1 MNKII
6 KEDSSSD
13 WQHFFDLIT
22 KHPDTKFNFSP
33 PSNEFPEFYGDQK
46 YEVILYSGHREVT
59 IVDDSKEDKLSWRK
73 ENGYNVVD
81 GQVVAWRVID
91 ESEEEKKI
99 PEDPFLFLDS
109 LQQQAI
115 KTTQHVKELAAE
127 AKMDV
132 RLFKMSGETL
142 LFREE
147 FPEIK
152 GCRFH
157 NVVPTPHYLISGL
170 EITAKPWH
178 NNAFD
183 KDVCCV
189 IDVRIKL
196 LIQRDRSADRVTF
209 DNDPQAFWNCNLG
222 SFEMMEGKYK
232 NEEFGVIVQKEI
244 YCDDSEM
251 LIEDISEFIVLK
263 EVLRRGY
270 AAIAW
275 SFPEPKKML

>member
-99 PEDPFLFLDS
+99 PEDPRVSYNGFLYQPSKLR
-109 LQQQAI
+109 
-115 KTTQHVKELAAE
+115 
-127 AKMDV
+127 MGV
-132 RLFKMSGETL
+132 R
-142 LFREE
+142 
-147 FPEIK
+147 FPL
-152 GCRFH
+152 
-157 NVVPTPHYLISGL
+157 P
-170 EITAKPWH
+170 A
-178 NNAFD
+178 
-183 KDVCCV
+183 
-189 IDVRIKL
+189 
-196 LIQRDRSADRVTF
+196 Q
-209 DNDPQAFWNCNLG
+209 
-222 SFEMMEGKYK
+222 
-232 NEEFGVIVQKEI
+232 
-244 YCDDSEM
+244 
-251 LIEDISEFIVLK
+251 
-263 EVLRRGY
+263 
-270 AAIAW
+270 
-275 SFPEPKKML
+275 

>member
-1 MNKII
+1 MSKMIQ
-6 KEDSSSD
+6 EDKSSG
-13 WQHFFDLIT
+13 WQHFFDLI
-22 KHPDTKFNFSP
+22 KEHPGMHFNFQ
-33 PSNEFPEFYGDQK
+33 PSSDEFPEYYGDQK
-46 YEVILYSGHREVT
+46 YEVILYSGKT
-59 IVDDSKEDKLSWRK
+59 CTAIVDDSDEEKLAWRK
-73 ENGYNVVD
+73 MDGRNIVE
-81 GQVVAWRVID
+81 GQVVAWREINGL
-91 ESEEEKKI
+91 EKET
-99 PEDPFLFLDS
+99 PTDPFIFLAV
-109 LQQQAI
+109 LRQRAI
-115 KTTQHVKELAAE
+115 ETIQHVKVLAAE

-270 AAIAW
+270 AAINW
-275 SFPEPKKML
+275 PFPEPKKML

>member
-1 MNKII
+1 MSKMI
-6 KEDSSSD
+6 KEDQSSC
-13 WQHFFDLIT
+13 WQHFFDLI
-22 KHPDTKFNFSP
+22 KEHPGMHFNFQ
-33 PSNEFPEFYGDQK
+33 PSSDEFPEYYGDQK
-46 YEVILYSGHREVT
+46 YEVILYSGKT
-59 IVDDSKEDKLSWRK
+59 CTAIVDDSDEEKLAWRK
-73 ENGYNVVD
+73 MDGRNIVE
-81 GQVVAWRVID
+81 GQVVAWREINGL
-91 ESEEEKKI
+91 EKET
-99 PEDPFLFLDS
+99 PTDPFIFLAV
-109 LQQQAI
+109 LQQQAE

-127 AKMDV
+127 AKMDI

-152 GCRFH
+152 GCRYH
-157 NVVPTPHYLISGL
+157 NVVPKPHYLISGL
-170 EITAKPWH
+170 EIAVKPWH

-183 KDVCCV
+183 KDVHCCV
-189 IDVRIKL
+189 DVRIKL
-196 LIQRDRSADRVTF
+196 LIQHDRDTERVTF

-232 NEEFGVIVQKEI
+232 DEKFGVIVQKEI

-270 AAIAW
+270 AAIDW
-275 SFPEPKKML
+275 PFPEPKKML